1 MMSKKLLAIT
11 LMLGLTALY
20 YLSPL
25 YYFSPEQKK
34 ARVVDELIA
43 RNLSAR
49 GGVEAWQA
57 VSSLRLS
64 GQLDVGHGM
73 QVPYVLEQ
81 KRPGKMRLEFVFDG
95 VTAVQSSDGKT
106 GWKLEPFRGR
116 MAPVPMTEAELRET
130 VDSADP
136 YGLLY
141 DYGARGHD
149 VELLG
154 REPVAGRDAF
164 KLKVTLP
171 QGAVRWMY
179 LDVESALEVKLETM
193 RTISG
198 RERLVKTF
206 YSDWRETD
214 GLLIPR
220 RQETLT
226 VGDEEA
232 HFLTVERVIVNPP
245 LEDARFAMPV
255 SQGAVGGTGR

>member
-1 MMSKKLLAIT
+1 MMSKKLIAVALV
-11 LMLGLTALY
+11 LGLTVLY
-20 YLSPL
+20 YLSPF
-25 YYFSPEQKK
+25 YYFSPELKM
-34 ARVVDELIA
+34 ARAVDELVA
-43 RNLSAR
+43 RNVVAR
-49 GGVEAWQA
+49 GGAEAWQG

-95 VTAVQSSDGKT
+95 ETAVQSSDGKT

-116 MAPVPMTEAELRET
+116 MSPVPMNEAELRET

-171 QGAVRWMY
+171 MGGERWMY
-179 LDVESALEVKLETM
+179 LDAETALEVKLETM
-193 RTISG
+193 RTVSG
-198 RERLVKTF
+198 RERLVETS
-206 YSDWRETD
+206 YYDWQETE

-226 VGDEEA
+226 VGDTET
-232 HFLTVERVIVNPP
+232 HFLTVESITVNPP
-245 LEDARFAMPV
+245 LDDAHFAMPV
-255 SQGAVGGTGR
+255 SPGAAGGAGR